1 MNLQQDFQLPD
12 LHSIY
17 LISGRR
23 AMVVHADDS
32 IIRLETELYNRTI
45 SLEPVAFRKEIQ
57 SGEIRLLQKMSFNME
72 LQAFSGMTEKQEK
85 DHQRK
90 LHYVKFFTKHCGH
103 ILPRNGFEEL
113 RHQAAALINDPRPFG
128 YVQMSKHCKKY
139 WASGQSETSLIGPQ
153 QMFGRRASR
162 LAEEVHDIMATCISE
177 HYLQPTR
184 PSLQHL
190 TRIIRGKIIELNSG
204 QYRTRPLQIPSYG
217 TVCTAVD
224 RIDGFHLTSRRE
236 GMSVARKEN
245 KRGRPIE
252 YEQRIG
258 ARVEADTQL
267 LDIMVYHEEF
277 EIALRP
283 YLTALIDV
291 ASRCVIGWDISFSHP
306 SAPKTLRA
314 LCQAMVAS
322 PDVET
327 RAVPETLIVDNGK
340 EFVNTNMMSLS
351 KDISILYRQAS
362 PRAPDQ
368 KAFVER
374 VFHTFNLQ
382 FFHTLPGTTKSSPSH
397 RGDYDSGAE
406 AAINIFDLRRL
417 FGQYLSEVY
426 HHGKHST
433 LGCSPIEK
441 WRELE
446 RQVPPRTLTEE
457 EVRFKTCIRENCS
470 IHHGRVKAQNMQW
483 EGPGLPQLATR
494 LKSCRNNLKAV
505 LLIDTN
511 QIGKA
516 WVQDPTGKSPI
527 QEVTNTLP
535 HFYHSLSLA
544 EIKLAQEFRKTESA
558 GKANDKDRSSL
569 DVAVSRLFR
578 DVAEV
583 VKGGRGKK
591 EARKLLKVVE
601 KFPSDQLVNSVS
613 SMANDSNRLKRQ
625 MSLSLE
631 AFDGVD
637 HLVEIG
643 NETEIS
649 VTACE
654 QDLHKLAERKMKKI
668 YQQRSES

>member
-32 IIRLETELYNRTI
+32 IIRFETELYNRTI
-45 SLEPVAFRKEIQ
+45 SLEPVAFRTEIQ
-57 SGEIRLLQKMSFNME
+57 SGEIRLLKKMPFNKE

-85 DHQRK
+85 AHQRK
-90 LHYVKFFTKHCGH
+90 LHYVKFFTKHCGQN
-103 ILPRNGFEEL
+103 LPRNGFEEL
-113 RHQAAALINDPRPFG
+113 RYEAAALINDPSPFG

-162 LAEEVHDIMATCISE
+162 LSEEVHDIIATCINE

-217 TVCTAVD
+217 TVCAAVD
-224 RIDGFHLTSRRE
+224 RVDDFHLTSRRE
-236 GMSVARKEN
+236 GVYIASKEN

-267 LDIMVYHEEF
+267 LDIMVYHEQF
-277 EIALRP
+277 GIALRP

-327 RAVPETLIVDNGK
+327 RAVPEKLIVDNGK
-340 EFVNTNMMSLS
+340 EFVNTNMVALS
-351 KDISILYRQAS
+351 KDMSILYRQAS
-362 PRAPDQ
+362 PREPDQ

-374 VFHTFNLQ
+374 VFHTFNQQ
-382 FFHTLPGTTKSSPSH
+382 FFHALPGTTKSSPAH
-397 RGDYDSGAE
+397 RGDYDSGSE

-426 HHGKHST
+426 HYGKHST

-441 WRELE
+441 WRELG
-446 RQVPPRTLTEE
+446 RQVPPHTLTEE
-457 EVRFKTCIRENCS
+457 EVRFKSCIRMKCS
-470 IHHGRVKAQNMQW
+470 IHHGRVKAENMQW

-494 LKSCRNNLKAV
+494 LKSGRSTLKAI

-516 WVQDPTGKSPI
+516 WVQDPTGKSPL

-535 HFYHSLSLA
+535 DFYHSLSLA
-544 EIKLAQEFRKTESA
+544 EIKLAQEFRKTESN
-558 GKANDKDRSSL
+558 GKANDRDRSSL
-569 DVAVSRLFR
+569 DLAVSRLFR
-578 DVAEV
+578 EVAEV
-583 VKGGRGKK
+583 ANGGRGKK
-591 EARKLLKVVE
+591 EARKLSKVVE
-601 KFPSDQLVNSVS
+601 KFPSDQPVNSVS
-613 SMANDSNRLKRQ
+613 SMTNDSNRLQRQ
-625 MSLSLE
+625 ISMSLEESDE
-631 AFDGVD
+631 AD
-637 HLVEIG
+637 HLTGALDI
-643 NETEIS
+643 TF
-649 VTACE
+649 E
-654 QDLHKLAERKMKKI
+654 QDLPKSAERKMKKI